1 MDGLSSLVPSIP
13 FDTVWQQNA
22 PRPRRDPSP
31 VVYGGGLSAP
41 LGLQRIHLLHGP
53 PALLPGLTARTLK
66 ERHRCCGV
74 DLSAPEVDAAHGAER
89 SEVLTAPVRH
99 RRTARENKKLAQSIM
114 RELGRRGRIVT
125 GGEGDTGPST

>member
-53 PALLPGLTARTLK
+53 PALLPGLTARTFK

-74 DLSAPEVDAAHGAER
+74 DLGRGEVDAAHGAQSALR
-89 SEVLTAPVRH
+89 FLRH
-99 RRTARENKKLAQSIM
+99 RSGTTTAARENEKLAQSV
-114 RELGRRGRIVT
+114 LTNYRG
-125 GGEGDTGPST
+125 GAGL